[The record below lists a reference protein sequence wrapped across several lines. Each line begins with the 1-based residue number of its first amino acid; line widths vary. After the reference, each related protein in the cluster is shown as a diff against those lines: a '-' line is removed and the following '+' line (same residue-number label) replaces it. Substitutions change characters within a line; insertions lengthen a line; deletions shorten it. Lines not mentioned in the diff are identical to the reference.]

1 MTPNQ
6 SASVDPPSGIGT
18 PTPLPTLTP
27 RPAQTRILAYTGGPM
42 GVSAVP
48 GSGKTF
54 TLSLLA
60 AQLVERLVGADRPP
74 AAPDD
79 CEVLVVTFTNSAVE
93 NFRSRIGNFLRQRQ
107 GLLPGVGYRVRT
119 LHGLAHDI
127 VRERPALVGLSERFD
142 IVDER
147 TANEIKRD
155 SVLAYLRTQP
165 DLFAPYLHPDFVQ
178 NFRRIERYVIEDALD
193 IANLVIRVGKE
204 LRVEPH
210 VLQARLRNQSGSWP
224 LLDFGLHI
232 YADYQRSLFV
242 RGAVDF
248 DDLIV
253 LALRAME
260 ADPDY
265 LFRLQERWPYILEDE
280 AQDSS
285 ALQEEML
292 RRLTE
297 RHGNWVRVGD
307 PNQAINTTFT
317 SANTRFLQEFI
328 ARYPAQSRDLPN
340 SGRSALPVIEL
351 ANYLIEWSRQAH
363 PVLPQPLALAPP
375 YIEPTPPGD
384 PQPNPEPGEPAVYL
398 FEKALTPEQ
407 ESEVVVASLKRW
419 LPKHPTMTIAVL
431 VPENSRG
438 FHLAEALQQAGLPYD
453 DSLLRST
460 NATRAAAQA
469 LSTVLSY
476 ITQPHIATHLERV
489 WLDVWW
495 PRQSAAAAVPVE
507 DTAENEGQPALPN
520 PKSKVPEPVA
530 TFGAALRK
538 LREPEALL
546 FPVQRDWVDSLT
558 WLDEAEGMRTLVEA
572 FRNSLRRWTAATIL
586 PIEELLLTLGN
597 DLFATPADL
606 ALTHRI
612 AVLLAKLG
620 KENPTWRLPD
630 LAGELENIAQNR
642 RRILGFTE
650 DGLGFQPKPGQ
661 VTIATMHAAKGLE
674 WDRVYLTAV
683 NNFGFP
689 GGGAGDKYRSERWYV
704 RDGLNLIAE
713 TDAQV
718 RQLHSGTLDEYA
730 MGQATT
736 QARIDLG
743 AERLRLLYVGI
754 TRARREL
761 IITYNTGRN
770 AERDPNQ
777 PALAFQA
784 LHHFLNTR

>member
-1 MTPNQ
+1 MNTTNRPSIGQPTTP
-6 SASVDPPSGIGT
+6 IF
-18 PTPLPTLTP
+18 TP
-27 RPAQTRILAYTGGPM
+27 RPAQARILEYEGGPM

-54 TLSLLA
+54 TLSFLA
-60 AQLVERLVGADRPP
+60 ANLVERLATMARP
-74 AAPDD
+74 AAVMDER
-79 CEVLVVTFTNSAVE
+79 EVLVVTFTNSAVE
-93 NFRSRIGNFLRQRQ
+93 NFRSRIGNQLRQRQ

-147 TANEIKRD
+147 TATEIKRD
-155 SVLAYLRTQP
+155 AVLAYLRTNP
-165 DLFAPYLHPDFVQ
+165 DLFAPYLQPDFLQ
-178 NFRRIERYVIEDALD
+178 NFRRIERYVLEDAID

-204 LRVEPH
+204 LRAEPYA
-210 VLQARLRNQSGSWP
+210 LQARLRQQSGTWP
-224 LLDFGLHI
+224 LLAFGLHI

-253 LALRAME
+253 LALRALE
-260 ADPDY
+260 ADEDF
-265 LFRLQERWPYILEDE
+265 LFRLQDRWPYILEDE

-292 RRLTE
+292 RRLTA

-317 SANTRFLQEFI
+317 SADTRFLQQFI
-328 ARYPAQSRDLPN
+328 ARYPEQARDLPN
-340 SGRSALPVIEL
+340 SGRSALPVIDL
-351 ANYLIEWSRQAH
+351 ANYLIEWSREKH
-363 PVLPQPLALAPP
+363 PILPLALALAPP
-375 YIEPTPPGD
+375 YIEPTPFGD

-398 FEKALTPEQ
+398 FERALTPET
-407 ESEVVVASLKRW
+407 EVEIVVASLKRW
-419 LPKHPTMTIAVL
+419 LPQHPDHTVAAL

-460 NATRAAAQA
+460 SATRAAAQA

-476 ITQPHIATHLERV
+476 ITQPHVATHLERV

-495 PRQSAAAAVPVE
+495 PRKIAEIAAE
-507 DTAENEGQPALPN
+507 AENTEAAEEQAKPQPRKAEI
-520 PKSKVPEPVA
+520 PEPVA

-538 LREPEALL
+538 LREPETLL
-546 FPVQRDWVDSLT
+546 FPVQRDWVDSLS
-558 WLDEAEGMRTLVEA
+558 WLAEVEGMRAMVEE
-572 FRNSLRRWTAATIL
+572 FRQSLRRWTAATIL
-586 PIEELLLTLGN
+586 PVDELLLTLGN
-597 DLFATPADL
+597 DLFTTPADL
-606 ALTHRI
+606 ALTHRL

-620 KENPTWRLPD
+620 QENPTWRLPE
-630 LAGELENIAQNR
+630 LAGELENIAQNK

-650 DGLGFQPKPGQ
+650 EGAGYEPKPGQ

-689 GGGAGDKYRSERWYV
+689 SGSANDKYRSERWYV

-713 TDAQV
+713 TDTQV
-718 RQLHSGTLDEYA
+718 RQLQMGTLDGYTP
-730 MGQATT
+730 GKATE
-736 QARIDLG
+736 QARLELAG
-743 AERLRLLYVGI
+743 ERLRLFYVGI

-784 LHHFLNTR
+784 LHHYMNRNRNQ

>member
-1 MTPNQ
+1 MTITNRPAMGQ
-6 SASVDPPSGIGT
+6 
-18 PTPLPTLTP
+18 PTPYTFTP
-27 RPAQTRILAYTGGPM
+27 RPAQERILAYQDGPM

-60 AQLVERLVGADRPP
+60 ANLVERLAGTERP
-74 AAPDD
+74 AAVMDER
-79 CEVLVVTFTNSAVE
+79 EVLVVTFTNSAVE
-93 NFRSRIGNFLRQRQ
+93 NFRGRIGNILRQRQ

-127 VRERPALVGLSERFD
+127 VRERPGLVGLSERFD
-142 IVDER
+142 IIDER
-147 TANEIKRD
+147 TATEIKRD
-155 SVLAYLRTQP
+155 AVLAYLRTHP
-165 DLFAPYLHPDFVQ
+165 DLFSPYLQPDFLQ
-178 NFRRIERYVIEDALD
+178 NFRRIERYVLEDAID

-204 LRVEPH
+204 LRVEPYA
-210 VLQARLRNQSGSWP
+210 LQAQLRQQSGTWP

-248 DDLIV
+248 DDLIA
-253 LALRAME
+253 LALRALE
-260 ADPDY
+260 ADEDF
-265 LFRLQERWPYILEDE
+265 LFRLQDRWPYILEDE

-292 RRLTE
+292 RRLTA

-317 SANTRFLQEFI
+317 SADTRFLQQFI
-328 ARYPAQSRDLPN
+328 ARYPEQARDLPN

-351 ANYLIEWSRQAH
+351 ANYLIEWSREQH
-363 PVLPQPLALAPP
+363 PVLPPTLALAPP
-375 YIEPTPPGD
+375 YIEPTPFGD

-398 FEKALTPEQ
+398 FERALTPEN
-407 ESEVVVASLKRW
+407 EVEIVVASLKRW
-419 LPKHPTMTIAVL
+419 LPQHLNHTVAAL

-460 NATRAAAQA
+460 SATRAAAQA

-476 ITQPHIATHLERV
+476 ITQPHVATHLERV

-495 PRQSAAAAVPVE
+495 PRKIAAAV
-507 DTAENEGQPALPN
+507 AEAANAEGAEEQVKTQK
-520 PKSKVPEPVA
+520 PKAEIPEPVT

-538 LREPEALL
+538 LREPETLL
-546 FPVQRDWVDSLT
+546 FPAQRDWVDSLS
-558 WLDEAEGMRTLVEA
+558 WLAEVEGMRPMVEE
-572 FRNSLRRWTAATIL
+572 FRQSLRRWTAATIL
-586 PIEELLLTLGN
+586 PVDELLLTLGN
-597 DLFATPADL
+597 DLFTTPADL
-606 ALTHRI
+606 ALTHRL

-620 KENPTWRLPD
+620 QENPTWRLPD
-630 LAGELENIAQNR
+630 LAGELENIAQNK

-650 DGLGFQPKPGQ
+650 EGSGYEPKPGQ
-661 VTIATMHAAKGLE
+661 VTVATMHAAKGLE

-689 GGGAGDKYRSERWYV
+689 SGSANDKYRSERWYV

-718 RQLHSGTLDEYA
+718 RQLQMGTLDGYDA
-730 MGQATT
+730 GKATT
-736 QARIDLG
+736 QARLDLAG
-743 AERLRLLYVGI
+743 ERLRLFYVGI

-784 LHHFLNTR
+784 LHHYLNRTR

>member
-1 MTPNQ
+1 MSTGPAS
-6 SASVDPPSGIGT
+6 SAVNPAKSNPHSF
-18 PTPLPTLTP
+18 TP
-27 RPAQTRILAYTGGPM
+27 RPAQARILEYEGGPM

-60 AQLVERLVGADRPP
+60 ARLVEQLAGTERP
-74 AAPDD
+74 AAAGDD

-93 NFRSRIGNFLRQRQ
+93 NFRGRIGNLLRQRQ

-147 TANEIKRD
+147 TANEIKRE
-155 SVLAYLRTQP
+155 SVLAYLRTHP
-165 DLFAPYLHPDFVQ
+165 DLFSPYLHPDFLQ
-178 NFRRIERYVIEDALD
+178 NFRRIERYVLEDALD

-204 LRVEPH
+204 LRVEPYA
-210 VLQARLRNQSGSWP
+210 LQARLRQQSGSWP

-248 DDLIV
+248 DDLIA
-253 LALRAME
+253 LALRALE
-260 ADPDY
+260 ADADY
-265 LFRLQERWPYILEDE
+265 LFRLQDRWPYILEDE

-292 RRLTE
+292 RRLTA
-297 RHGNWVRVGD
+297 RYGNWVRVGD

-317 SANTRFLQEFI
+317 SADTRFLQQFI
-328 ARYPAQSRDLPN
+328 ANYPEQARDLPN

-351 ANYLIEWSRQAH
+351 ANYLIEWSRQQH
-363 PVLPQPLALAPP
+363 PVLPQGLALAAP

-384 PQPNPEPGEPAVYL
+384 PQPNPAPGEPAVYL
-398 FEKALTPEQ
+398 FDRALTPET
-407 ESEVVVASLKRW
+407 EGEVVVASLKRW
-419 LPKHPTMTIAVL
+419 LPSHTDLTVAVL

-453 DSLLRST
+453 DSLLRS
-460 NATRAAAQA
+460 NSATRAAAQA
-469 LSTVLSY
+469 LSAVLSY
-476 ITQPHIATHLERV
+476 ITQPHVATHLERV

-495 PRQSAAAAVPVE
+495 PRKSVEWGAEHADAAAALIE
-507 DTAENEGQPALPN
+507 QPKIQN
-520 PKSKVPEPVA
+520 PKSEIPEPVA

-546 FPVQRDWVDSLT
+546 FPVQRDWLDTLT
-558 WLDEAEGMRTLVEA
+558 WLSDFEGMRAFVEE
-572 FRNSLRRWTAATIL
+572 FRSTLRRWTAATIL
-586 PIEELLLTLGN
+586 PVDELLLTLGN
-597 DLFATPADL
+597 DLFTNPADL
-606 ALTHRI
+606 ALTHRLAI
-612 AVLLAKLG
+612 LLAKLG
-620 KENPTWRLPD
+620 QENPTWRLPD

-650 DGLGFQPKPGQ
+650 EGLGFEPKPGQ
-661 VTIATMHAAKGLE
+661 VTVATMHAAKGLE
-674 WDRVYLTAV
+674 WDRVYLTAL

-689 GGGAGDKYRSERWYV
+689 SGSASDKYRSERWYV

-713 TDAQV
+713 TNTQL
-718 RQLHSGTLDEYA
+718 RQLQMGTLDEFTA
-730 MGQATT
+730 GKATD
-736 QARIDLG
+736 QARIDLA

-761 IITYNTGRN
+761 IMTYNTGRN

-784 LHHFLNTR
+784 LHHFVHNR